1 MVYQSRTQS
10 EAQLEK
16 EMMAQ
21 LAQMGYEQVSIP
33 SIEELQ
39 ANFRQQLNR
48 LNSENLEGAELSDK
62 EFERLLLKIE
72 GKSVYESAKILRDK
86 QIIARDDDSTL
97 YLQLMDTQNYTNN
110 HLQVTHQ
117 TTVVGCYTNRYDVT
131 LLVNGLPVVQIELK
145 KLGLH
150 FVEGFN
156 QIMRYRKQECRAPV

>member
-1 MVYQSRTQS
+1 MVKLCKLLRVHERGSYMVYQSRTQS

-21 LAQMGYEQVSIP
+21 LAQMVYEQVSIP

-48 LNSENLEGAELSDK
+48 LNSENLEGDELSDK

-97 YLQLMDTQNYTNN
+97 YLQ
-110 HLQVTHQ
+110 
-117 TTVVGCYTNRYDVT
+117 
-131 LLVNGLPVVQIELK
+131 
-145 KLGLH
+145 
-150 FVEGFN
+150 F
-156 QIMRYRKQECRAPV
+156 